1 MNLFGFKSRRVS
13 RRGAAPRPAPWWEA
27 PVPMARAPMPYGEQA
42 RAAFLAN
49 PVAQRCALIVADA
62 VGGAPLTIDDA
73 ALRPL
78 FAARSGGVAVLRQ
91 AALQL
96 LLHGNA
102 YIQIIPGGSDG
113 RPGELFALRPERVSV
128 ETDGEGWPVAYAYRS
143 GQTVR
148 RLAAE
153 DEAGRP
159 AILHLRNPHPTDD
172 HYGAAQLAAAAQAVA
187 VHNAAAQ
194 WNLSLLT
201 NAARPSGALVHEPG
215 EHGTMLSEDQVDR
228 LRAELSAQYQ
238 GSANAG
244 RPMLL
249 EGGLKW
255 QAMSLSP
262 AEMDFLRL
270 KDSAARDIA
279 TAFGVPPMLAGIPG
293 DATYANFREASRAL
307 WRLTVLPL
315 ADAMLAPLA
324 TALAAWGGEGRV
336 QVDLD
341 RVPALSDDRERLW
354 AQVAAATFLSDA
366 EKRVLLDID
375 DGDFG
380 ASDFAGAGA

>member
-13 RRGAAPRPAPWWEA
+13 RRSAPARPVRWWDA
-27 PVPMARAPMPYGEQA
+27 GGPMARVPLPYTEQA
-42 RAAFLAN
+42 RAAFLSN
-49 PVAQRCALIVADA
+49 PVAQRCAMIVADA

-78 FAARSGGVAVLRQ
+78 FAARSGGVALLRH
-91 AALQL
+91 AALHL

-128 ETDGEGWPVAYAYRS
+128 ETDAEGWPVAYTYRS
-143 GQTVR
+143 GPGVR

-172 HYGAAQLAAAAQAVA
+172 HYGAAPLSAAAQAVA

-194 WNLSLLT
+194 WNLSLLS

-215 EHGTMLSEDQVDR
+215 EHGAMLSDDQIDR

-324 TALAAWGGEGRV
+324 TALSAWGASGRL

-341 RVPALSDDRERLW
+341 RVPALSEDRERLW
-354 AQVAAATFLSDA
+354 AQVAAAPFLSDA

-375 DGDFG
+375 D
-380 ASDFAGAGA
+380 SDFTGAGA